1 MDKRK
6 QTPRSTDAIVLKR
19 VNQIYDMLLLGF
31 SRVQIIE
38 FGLKNDWNVVDGT
51 VDQYISKANKRY
63 AEASAIVRDEQL
75 GLAISRLNHLLQKN
89 MSIQDYKTALSAQK
103 ELNALLGLYAPKT
116 AINVNI
122 DFKLLEELVA
132 LADKHGI
139 AASDIFQEMINRL
152 AQVESNAT
160 NSAINSE

>member
-63 AEASAIVRDEQL
+63 AEASAIVRNEQL

-122 DFKLLEELVA
+122 NIAVIEQIVT
-132 LADKHGI
+132 LAEQRGI
-139 AASDIFQEMINRL
+139 AASELFESMLNQL
-152 AQVESNAT
+152 AKVDSADD
-160 NSAINSE
+160 NSK